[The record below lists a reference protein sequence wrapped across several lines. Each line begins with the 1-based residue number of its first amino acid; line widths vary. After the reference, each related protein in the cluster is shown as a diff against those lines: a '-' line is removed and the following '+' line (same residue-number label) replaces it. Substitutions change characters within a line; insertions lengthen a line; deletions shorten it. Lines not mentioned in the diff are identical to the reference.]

1 MVYISPKNN
10 HRPRLQF
17 TIRPELHERYED
29 FLLQAKANQ
38 MSIDFNYSFEEW
50 LRKQLDQAEEKLVQ
64 LKIQSSLPVPSS
76 SDNQNF
82 LPRESNDSH
91 ILHKQ
96 QCGE

>member
-50 LRKQLDQAEEKLVQ
+50 LRKQLDQAEEKLIQ
-64 LKIQSSLPVPSS
+64 LKMQSSLPVPSS
-76 SDNQNF
+76 SDHQNF

-91 ILHKQ
+91 ILHKRQ
-96 QCGE
+96 GGE